1 MGIHL
6 IHEAWRAGVEKLLA
20 VGTVCSYPK
29 FTPVPFREEH
39 LWDGYPEETNA
50 PYGLAK
56 KMLLVQ
62 LQAYRQQYGFNGI
75 CVIPTNLYGPG
86 DSVDLETSHVIPAL
100 IHKCVEAQEAGREEV
115 ALWGTGMA
123 SREFLYVD
131 DAAEAIVTALERY
144 DAPEPLNLGAEA
156 ELTICELAELVAQV
170 TGFSGK
176 FVWDPSYPDCRPRRW
191 VDGTKARQLLD
202 WEPKRT
208 LADGLPE
215 TVAWFRAQRAP
226 SDGARHEVWAR
237 TNAPV

>member
-1 MGIHL
+1 
-6 IHEAWRAGVEKLLA
+6 
-20 VGTVCSYPK
+20 
-29 FTPVPFREEH
+29 
-39 LWDGYPEETNA
+39 
-50 PYGLAK
+50 
-56 KMLLVQ
+56 MLLVQ

-75 CVIPTNLYGPG
+75 YVIPTNLYGPG
-86 DSVDLETSHVIPAL
+86 DQFDLETSHVIPAL

-115 ALWGTGMA
+115 ALWGTGTA

-176 FVWDPSYPDCRPRRW
+176 FVWDPSYPDGRPRRS

-202 WEPKRT
+202 WEPKVT
-208 LADGLPE
+208 LAEGLAE
-215 TVAWFRAQRAP
+215 TVAWFRAHRAP
-226 SDGARHEVWAR
+226 SRGAWA
-237 TNAPV
+237 